1 MGEEGTNHK
10 FYMILDN
17 ELVEVP
23 TPVTMG
29 YRSNEEIEKLA
40 LQTRIERL
48 ESMIRARDKRIQ
60 DQENYRRYLDC
71 EMEKASRSLETTRVW
86 LDYYKRKPGWFMGP
100 IAYLAWLVTRPRDV
114 PRSDDR

>member
-10 FYMILDN
+10 FYMVLGN

-23 TPVTMG
+23 SPITTAGAIPPG
-29 YRSNEEIEKLA
+29 LEKLV
-40 LQTRIERL
+40 LEERIERL
-48 ESMIRARDKRIQ
+48 YNLLQAREKQINDLKIL
-60 DQENYRRYLDC
+60 LDREKC
-71 EMEKASRSLETTRVW
+71 RSEKASRSLETTRVW

-100 IAYLAWLVTRPRDV
+100 IAYLAWLVARPRDV

>member
-10 FYMILDN
+10 FYMVQGN
-17 ELVEVP
+17 EIVEVP
-23 TPVTMG
+23 TPVTGG
-29 YRSNEEIEKLA
+29 YRTASELEKLD

-48 ESMIRARDKRIQ
+48 DSMLQARDRIIK
-60 DQENYRRYLDC
+60 ELKNSLCYLEC
-71 EMEKASRSLETTRVW
+71 ERKKASRSLETTRVW

>member
-10 FYMILDN
+10 FYMVQGN
-17 ELVEVP
+17 EIVEVP
-23 TPVTMG
+23 TPVTWG
-29 YRSNEEIEKLA
+29 YSTAPELEKLA
-40 LQTRIERL
+40 LQTRIEQL
-48 ESMIRARDKRIQ
+48 ESILRAWETRIQ

>member
-1 MGEEGTNHK
+1 
-10 FYMILDN
+10 MILDN

-40 LQTRIERL
+40 LQTRIEWL

-71 EMEKASRSLETTRVW
+71 EMEKASRSLETTWVW

-100 IAYLAWLVTRPRDV
+100 IACLAWLVTRPRDV